1 MSLAC
6 SLEHSCSLEPAP
18 ALSVRYDAGRG
29 FCSILFDGLLVRVQM
44 LATKRKLNFS
54 TYSHFSTI
62 QVTDCMKE
70 VIKQTALRR
79 SLGGLGTGESVLRR
93 VHP

>member
-1 MSLAC
+1 MKNQF
-6 SLEHSCSLEPAP
+6 H
-18 ALSVRYDAGRG
+18 RG
-29 FCSILFDGLLVRVQM
+29 GGISIRVSKETFLPLNVHLFCLTDGLLVRVQM
-44 LATKRKLNFS
+44 FKLATKRKLNFS